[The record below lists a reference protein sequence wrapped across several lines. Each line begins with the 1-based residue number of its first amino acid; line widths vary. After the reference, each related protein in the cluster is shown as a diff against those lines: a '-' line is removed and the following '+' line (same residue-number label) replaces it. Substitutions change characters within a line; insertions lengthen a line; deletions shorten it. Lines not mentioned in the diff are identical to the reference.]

1 MSYRKRFRKL
11 GLLFVFVGVLIMSFE
26 SSVIKFSTIGGWE
39 FLFWLGIT
47 LFISSLFMIAISSK
61 EITFTHPK
69 ALFASSL
76 SMALS
81 NICFVFAVKLTG
93 ISTTVLILATAP
105 IISALLDL
113 VITKKRTPNLLFV
126 ASIFVFIGLFI
137 ILKDS
142 QKEINLVGVVLA
154 FLVVFFFALMYV
166 ILSNYPRIKR
176 ESQIAL
182 SALLITFISLWF
194 VDYDF
199 KLSTLYPIFL
209 MGFFI
214 MPVSRLLIGNGS
226 KFILSAEVGL
236 LVILESILAPI
247 WGALFLKEA
256 LTTNTIIGGLI
267 IIFSILFY
275 TIYSKK

>member
-1 MSYRKRFRKL
+1 MYKRQ
-11 GLLFVFVGVLIMSFE
+11 
-26 SSVIKFSTIGGWE
+26 
-39 FLFWLGIT
+39 
-47 LFISSLFMIAISSK
+47 
-61 EITFTHPK
+61 
-69 ALFASSL
+69 
-76 SMALS
+76 
-81 NICFVFAVKLTG
+81 
-93 ISTTVLILATAP
+93 VLILATAP

-113 VITKKRTPNLLFV
+113 AITKKRTPNLLFV

-142 QKEINLVGVVLA
+142 QKEINLVGVALA

-166 ILSNYPRIKR
+166 ILSSYPRIQR

-247 WGALFLKEA
+247 WGVLFLKEP

-267 IIFSILFY
+267 IIISILFY